1 MSPDALT
8 TGDGRGFVPHK
19 RTGIGFLQGCLGWGC
34 LALAPLALA
43 GCMVGPDYVAPA
55 APVAANWLQS
65 RDPAVRMDRQ
75 DERNW
80 WSVYRDPVLD
90 RLIQTA
96 YDQNLSLMSAGTRVL
111 AARAQLGIAAGEFY
125 PQTQQL
131 GAGISYNQA
140 SSSDPTGNPNANLGN
155 FWRSSLGAQIA
166 WELDFW
172 GKFRRGIES
181 ADAAYLASIAS
192 YDDVLVTLI
201 GDVATSYIGIRTLER
216 QIAIAGANVT
226 RQQKALAIARARFEG
241 GTSTKLDVYQAEN
254 VLAATQ
260 ATIPQLTSQ
269 MEQGKNA
276 LRVLL
281 GMPPE
286 TLDAMLAGPPGYRPV
301 IPVPPAQIAAGIPAD
316 IVRRRPDLRAAELRA
331 AAQSAQ
337 IGMARADLYPAFIL
351 TGSFGTIGSSIG
363 HSSLDD
369 VFTSKGIAFSFGPS
383 FQWPVLNYGQI
394 TNNVRVQD
402 AKLQSLLIDY
412 QQSVL
417 RAQREVEDGLAAYV
431 GTGQQVAKLRLS
443 EIAAAKALGIA
454 LEQYPPGHPRLHHGP
469 DRGTESL
476 HGGEQ
481 PRGRRRQLLDVADD
495 RVSRPRRR
503 VADPRGAGIRS
514 RGESRADAAANRL
527 GRPAAAGR
535 HAGNPGSGPAI
546 GDRREIEHTGTA
558 MVRSA

>member
-1 MSPDALT
+1 M
-8 TGDGRGFVPHK
+8 
-19 RTGIGFLQGCLGWGC
+19 QGWLGWGC
-34 LALAPLALA
+34 AALAPLALA
-43 GCMVGPDYVAPA
+43 GCMVGPDYVPPA

-75 DERNW
+75 DEKNW
-80 WSVYRDPVLD
+80 WSVYHDPVLD
-90 RLIQTA
+90 RLVQTA

-131 GAGISYNQA
+131 GAGITYNQA
-140 SSSDPTGNPNANLGN
+140 SSSDPTGNPTASLGN
-155 FWRSSLGAQIA
+155 FWRSSLGARIT

-181 ADAAYLASIAS
+181 ADAEYLASIAS

-201 GDVATSYIGIRTLER
+201 GDVATNYIGIRTLER
-216 QIAIAGANVT
+216 QIAIARENVT
-226 RQQKALAIARARFEG
+226 RQTKALAIARARFQG

-254 VLAATQ
+254 VLAATE
-260 ATIPQLTSQ
+260 ASIPQLTSQ
-269 MEQGKNA
+269 LEQGKNA

-286 TLDAMLAGPPGYRPV
+286 TLDTLLAGPPGFKPV
-301 IPVPPAQIAAGIPAD
+301 IPVPPTQVAAGIPAD
-316 IVRRRPDLRAAELRA
+316 ILRRRPDLRAAELRA

-337 IGMARADLYPAFIL
+337 IGMAKADLYPAFIL
-351 TGSFGTIGSSIG
+351 TGSFGTVGSNIGRA
-363 HSSLDD
+363 SLDD
-369 VFTSKGIAFSFGPS
+369 VFTSKGIVFSFGPA

-417 RAQREVEDGLAAYV
+417 KAQREVEDGLAAYV

-443 EIAAAKALGIA
+443 ETAAAKALGIA
-454 LEQYPPGHPRLHHGP
+454 LEQYRL
-469 DRGTESL
+469 GTRDFTTVL
-476 HGGEQ
+476 TAEQ
-481 PRGRRRQLLDVADD
+481 NLYTAENNLAVADGNYSTSLTTVY
-495 RVSRPRRR
+495 RALGGGWQLREGQEFV
-503 VADPRGAGIRS
+503 RGANREQMLQRTDWGGLLPPAGKPEPAVPALPS
-514 RGESRADAAANRL
+514 AADVNSSPRA
-527 GRPAAAGR
+527 PQW
-535 HAGNPGSGPAI
+535 
-546 GDRREIEHTGTA
+546 
-558 MVRSA
+558 